1 MRFSK
6 SLLELEGGAATGRG
20 AQGTRSALA
29 GDTLI
34 CSGWG
39 EEEKKPGERQEAAQ
53 WTVSGLTPPIV
64 MQGCV
69 AEWMR
74 RKEADIS
81 QEDCLTV
88 GWEPGAMEE
97 MVLQPR
103 LPHQGSG
110 QQGGPSAPLKN
121 SRLVPLRGQQGQRR
135 LAGEKR

>member
-1 MRFSK
+1 
-6 SLLELEGGAATGRG
+6 
-20 AQGTRSALA
+20 
-29 GDTLI
+29 
-34 CSGWG
+34 
-39 EEEKKPGERQEAAQ
+39 
-53 WTVSGLTPPIV
+53 